1 MTNTITNRAFALL
14 SFLAAAA
21 ACGSAPAEGGSELAP
36 AETTQGAPLPSPVGN
51 PSNGGTP
58 SATPTTPS
66 LGALTP
72 VGAGAAAAT
81 PSTGAAGAPADTGTT
96 PSSDPTATPTTPTT
110 PATPTPAAPATPT
123 PMPYRGINLA
133 GGEFGS
139 AIPGV
144 LGKDYAFATTSEVD
158 YYMSKGMNTFRM
170 GFKWERMQPAA
181 NGAFDAA
188 YEDGLASIVTYATSK
203 GAHVVVQPH
212 NFARYY
218 GNVIGSAQVPNAV
231 FADFWTRM
239 ATKYGSNP
247 NVMFNLVNEPH
258 DISTTQW
265 VSAANAAIAAIRA
278 TGATNTIVVPGASWT
293 GAHSWSSNDGYGSSN
308 AVAMVGIQD
317 PGANF
322 LIEAH
327 QYLDAD
333 SSGGGGNC
341 ISTTIGSERLSG
353 WVKWL
358 RDNKMRG
365 MLGEFAGGNNA
376 TCNAAVTDML
386 TYMMANSDVVDGW
399 TWWAGG
405 PLWGSYVF
413 TLDPVGGKDQP
424 QMALLTPFLK

>member
-1 MTNTITNRAFALL
+1 MTNKIIVRTHRTFAALSLL
-14 SFLAAAA
+14 AIA
-21 ACGSAPAEGGSELAP
+21 ACGSASADTGASDAVPT
-36 AETTQGAPLPSPVGN
+36 ETTQGAQLPDPNAAPTGSA
-51 PSNGGTP
+51 NGASAATPGTP
-58 SATPTTPS
+58 SAP
-66 LGALTP
+66 
-72 VGAGAAAAT
+72 
-81 PSTGAAGAPADTGTT
+81 GAPAGGQA
-96 PSSDPTATPTTPTT
+96 SDS
-110 PATPTPAAPATPT
+110 PASPGAPATPGT
-123 PMPYRGINLA
+123 PARPMPYRGINLA

-144 LGKDYAFATTSEVD
+144 NGSDYAFPTTSEVD

-188 YEDGLASIVTYATSK
+188 YEAGLASIVAYATGK
-203 GAHVVVQPH
+203 GAKVIVQPH

-239 ATKYGSNP
+239 ATKWGSNP

-258 DISTTQW
+258 DISATQW
-265 VSAANAAIAAIRA
+265 VSAANGAIAAIRA
-278 TGATNTIVVPGASWT
+278 TGSTNTIVVPGVNWT
-293 GAHSWSSNDGYGSSN
+293 GAHSWSSGDGYGSSN
-308 AVAMVGIQD
+308 EVAMRGVVD
-317 PGANF
+317 PGNNF

-327 QYLDAD
+327 QYLDSD

-341 ISTTIGSERLSG
+341 MSATIGSERLSG

-386 TYMMANSDVVDGW
+386 TYMMANSDVLDGW

-405 PLWGSYVF
+405 PMWGSYIF
-413 TLDPVGGKDQP
+413 TLDPAGGADKP

>member
-1 MTNTITNRAFALL
+1 MKNKIIVHTNRAFALL
-14 SFLAAAA
+14 SLLAVS
-21 ACGSAPAEGGSELAP
+21 ACGSSPTGPGTSDLAP
-36 AETTQGAPLPSPVGN
+36 VTTTLGAQLPSPNGA
-51 PSNGGTP
+51 PTASAAAGGGTASSTPANGAAAGTPGAPAGSDP
-58 SATPTTPS
+58 SATPS
-66 LGALTP
+66 
-72 VGAGAAAAT
+72 
-81 PSTGAAGAPADTGTT
+81 
-96 PSSDPTATPTTPTT
+96 
-110 PATPTPAAPATPT
+110 TPAAPGTPAPAATPT
-123 PMPYRGINLA
+123 KPMPYRGINLA

-144 LGKDYAFATTSEVD
+144 NGTDYAFPTTSEVD
-158 YYMSKGMNTFRM
+158 YYTSKGMNTFRM
-170 GFKWERMQPAA
+170 GFRWERMQPAA

-188 YEDGLASIVTYATSK
+188 YEAGLASIVAYATSK
-203 GAHVVVQPH
+203 GARVVVQPH

-218 GNVIGSAQVPNAV
+218 GNPVGSAQVPNAV
-231 FADFWTRM
+231 FADFWSRM
-239 ATKYGSNP
+239 ATKYGSNA

-278 TGATNTIVVPGASWT
+278 TGAKNTIVVPGASWT
-293 GAHSWSSNDGYGSSN
+293 GAHSWSSSDGYGSSN
-308 AVAMVGIQD
+308 AVAMLGVVDSGN
-317 PGANF
+317 NF

-327 QYLDAD
+327 QYLDSD
-333 SSGGGGNC
+333 SSGGSGTC

-358 RDNKMRG
+358 RDNHLRG

-386 TYMMANSDVVDGW
+386 TYMMANDDVVDGW

-405 PLWGSYVF
+405 PMWGSYIF

-424 QMALLTPFLK
+424 QMALLTPFLE

>member
-1 MTNTITNRAFALL
+1 MTIEIISRAKRAFTLL
-14 SFLAAAA
+14 SLLTLA
-21 ACGSAPAEGGSELAP
+21 ACGSAPTDP
-36 AETTQGAPLPSPVGN
+36 ATSDTVPIETTQGAQLPSGN
-51 PSNGGTP
+51 A
-58 SATPTTPS
+58 AT
-66 LGALTP
+66 G
-72 VGAGAAAAT
+72 GAA
-81 PSTGAAGAPADTGTT
+81 S
-96 PSSDPTATPTTPTT
+96 PTAAD
-110 PATPTPAAPATPT
+110 PATNGATPAANGSTTGDPSGASGTQPAAPSMPAPAT

-144 LGKDYAFATTSEVD
+144 LGRDYAFPTTTEVD
-158 YYMSKGMNTFRM
+158 YYRSKGMNTFRM

-188 YEDGLASIVTYATSK
+188 YESGLASIVTYATGK
-203 GAHVVVQPH
+203 GAKVIVQPH

-218 GNVIGSAQVPNAV
+218 GNTVGSAQVPNAV

-239 ATKYGSNP
+239 AKKYGSNA

-278 TGATNTIVVPGASWT
+278 TGAKNVIVVPGASWT
-293 GAHSWSSNDGYGSSN
+293 GAHSWASNDGFGSSN
-308 AVAMVGIQD
+308 AVAMLGIVD
-317 PGANF
+317 PGQSF
-322 LIEAH
+322 LVEVH
-327 QYLDAD
+327 QYLDSD

-341 ISTTIGSERLSG
+341 VSTTIGKERLTG

-386 TYMMANSDVVDGW
+386 TYMMANADVIDGW

-405 PLWGSYVF
+405 PMWGSYLF
-413 TLDPVGGKDQP
+413 TLDPVGGKDRP
-424 QMALLTPFLK
+424 QMALLSPFLE

>member
-1 MTNTITNRAFALL
+1 MNNKIIVHTNRAFAMLSLL
-14 SFLAAAA
+14 AVA
-21 ACGSAPAEGGSELAP
+21 ACGSPPSDPGTSSDVAPP
-36 AETTQGAPLPSPVGN
+36 ETTQGAQLPDPNAAPMGAVGLA
-51 PSNGGTP
+51 GTP
-58 SATPTTPS
+58 SAPPAS
-66 LGALTP
+66 P
-72 VGAGAAAAT
+72 
-81 PSTGAAGAPADTGTT
+81 GAPAAGGEQ
-96 PSSDPTATPTTPTT
+96 
-110 PATPTPAAPATPT
+110 APATPASPATPAQPTT

-144 LGKDYAFATTSEVD
+144 NGRDYAFPTNSEVD
-158 YYMSKGMNTFRM
+158 YYLSKGMNTFRM

-188 YEDGLASIVTYATSK
+188 YEAGLDGVVAYATSK
-203 GAHVVVQPH
+203 GARVIVQPH

-231 FADFWTRM
+231 FADFWSRM
-239 ATKYGSNP
+239 SAKWGGNP

-265 VSAANAAIAAIRA
+265 VSAANAAIVAIRA
-278 TGATNTIVVPGASWT
+278 TGSKNTIVVPGASWT

-308 AVAMVGIQD
+308 AVAMLGVVDSGH
-317 PGANF
+317 NF

-327 QYLDAD
+327 QYLDSD
-333 SSGGGGNC
+333 SSGGSGTC
-341 ISTTIGSERLSG
+341 ISSTIGSERLAG

-358 RDNKMRG
+358 RDNKLRG

-376 TCNAAVTDML
+376 TCNAAVTNML
-386 TYMMANSDVVDGW
+386 TYMMTNADVVDGW

-405 PLWGSYVF
+405 PMWGSYIF
-413 TLDPVGGKDQP
+413 TLDPSGGKDQP